1 MASSHSSSS
10 ASPHLP
16 AKAHAAPVIISRS
29 ASPRPQ
35 SVHGPSLAAPHF
47 LATLSPR
54 KSAALT
60 ETSKSL
66 ALADAIGS
74 GSSSPLGSPSISTED
89 GSKFSLGGS
98 RLIEEEEAV
107 NETLEGPG
115 REERPAKLSL
125 RLGSAMDTTLAP
137 VDTAAEGAQEQSDP
151 SFDLKVTITNG
162 ADEGSQTEGNS
173 AGNSETQRRSHPPEV
188 MIEVTRPSEERDN
201 GSAKDDEAMSHG
213 KPKETET
220 EDAKG
225 SAWTSWTSRAAS
237 GSFSFLKQS
246 TSTAAGWGSTL
257 TTNPFR
263 GSGKEREPAATLQA
277 EAGPSRPRSTAESDD
292 DDDAAM
298 AKSAA
303 DTLRIGAKN
312 EEKRRAAQARL
323 QQKKDKAK
331 VVDKRST
338 GERGRQDEG
347 SLVPPRLASE
357 ADASLD
363 SRSSSPI
370 IRGLNTFDYVEALP
384 GACDAPTTEILP
396 ERRYFILTQAGKPV
410 FLSHLAAR
418 RLEREDAARARLKA
432 LRQAERERDRQRV
445 DLPEGSEGRTDK
457 LALLDREDSEARAQ
471 EDAARK
477 RDEVASDEDE
487 EDSAVQVGVLQALIS
502 NYFDKGLAVLESKS
516 IEILQLP
523 RASSRVIFLM
533 RGPLYLAVTSTW
545 HDGGR
550 IYSDSA
556 TVLKAHLEVL
566 HAGLISLISDSQ
578 LKGLF
583 ARGHNFDLRRMLE
596 GTDGI
601 LSSLVARCQV
611 DFGLILGAGGGGGIC
626 LRPTRLDLKLREDL
640 GSCLSLER
648 WENRPLSRVLAEDS
662 GRSSPLHAPE
672 SPNGDTHHLRSNS
685 PRADLDPSKLKLEFK
700 IPARPKDLLYILLI
714 TADGQLI
721 TMLRPRRLSA
731 YPLDLHLLM
740 NTIVG
745 MSRRTQREPG
755 TVNWIPIC
763 LPRFAPQGMV
773 QAHISWLHG
782 DPQQHEKRTD
792 RQDEEEGSSESAKDG
807 KRKAECALVIVTA
820 DRESFDE
827 IGTWRDGVVKALS
840 LPPSPLASLSHAL
853 TQAPISPDSLRLPGL
868 RHFVLKR
875 KDDLQIIW
883 SEWIEPYAGD
893 TPEALLA
900 RDRVR
905 KTYARARELS
915 ILGAKMGKSGKKTR
929 KAKEAAAA
937 GTAGRS
943 AKPATRTAPAEKQAV
958 VLSEGEVA
966 VDTIDKGAEEDK
978 TPEVEDPE
986 DTPSATS
993 TSTPKDGDSA
1003 AEEASAVTIPSALL
1017 PQANVTS
1024 HYFRTP
1030 HEAFYIEV
1038 PPAPTTSHLT
1048 GPLVVDPDSASPYE
1062 VYLTLSSNVP
1072 PATAKKIARQVV
1084 RWGLGSGGGGGG
1096 DAVAGERWRLFVS
1109 GRGMVF

>member
-1 MASSHSSSS
+1 MAPSSSSS

-16 AKAHAAPVIISRS
+16 AKAHPAPVVISRS

-35 SVHGPSLAAPHF
+35 SIHGPSLAAPNF

-66 ALADAIGS
+66 ALAEA
-74 GSSSPLGSPSISTED
+74 SSSSSTSSTPLASPSISAED

-98 RLIEEEEAV
+98 RLIEEAEAA
-107 NETLEGPG
+107 NETLQGPK

-125 RLGSAMDTTLAP
+125 RLGSAMDTTLGP
-137 VDTAAEGAQEQSDP
+137 VETTEAQQSDRP
-151 SFDLKVTITNG
+151 LDVKVIVANG
-162 ADEGSQTEGNS
+162 ADEPSQMEAKGIGS
-173 AGNSETQRRSHPPEV
+173 SERTSPSHGPEV
-188 MIEVTRPSEERDN
+188 QIEVTRPSEEGII
-201 GSAKDDEAMSHG
+201 GSTKDDAANSPEQS
-213 KPKETET
+213 KETET
-220 EDAKG
+220 EEAKG
-225 SAWTSWTSRAAS
+225 SAWSSWTSRAAS
-237 GSFSFLKQS
+237 GSLSFFKQS

-263 GSGKEREPAATLQA
+263 GSGKDREPATTSQA
-277 EAGPSRPRSTAESDD
+277 EAGPSRPRSIVESDD
-292 DDDAAM
+292 DDDAAL

-312 EEKRRAAQARL
+312 EEKRRAAQTRL
-323 QQKKDKAK
+323 QQKRDKAK
-331 VVDKRST
+331 VVSDKRT
-338 GERGRQDEG
+338 GGSERGRQVEG
-347 SLVPPRLASE
+347 SLLPSRLVAEVDSVPE
-357 ADASLD
+357 
-363 SRSSSPI
+363 SRSSSPT
-370 IRGLNTFDYVEALP
+370 IRGLNTFDYVEELP
-384 GACDAPTTEILP
+384 GACDPPTGETLP

-432 LRQAERERDRQRV
+432 LRQAERDRAQQRA
-445 DLPEGSEGRTDK
+445 DLPKGSEVRTEK
-457 LALLDREDSEARAQ
+457 LAQMDEEDNEARAQ
-471 EDAARK
+471 EEAARK
-477 RDEVASDEDE
+477 KDEVASDEDE

-523 RASSRVIFLM
+523 KSSSRVVFLM

-545 HDGGR
+545 SDGGQ

-556 TVLKAHLEVL
+556 TVLKAHLEIL
-566 HAGLISLISDSQ
+566 HAGLISLISESQ

-648 WENRPLSRVLAEDS
+648 WENRPLSRVLAGDS
-662 GRSSPLHAPE
+662 GRSSPLNVPD
-672 SPNGDTHHLRSNS
+672 SPNGEHSRSDFLK
-685 PRADLDPSKLKLEFK
+685 ADLDPSKLRMEFK
-700 IPARPKDLLYILLI
+700 IPPRPKDLLYILLI

-782 DPQQHEKRTD
+782 DPHQHEKRAD
-792 RQDEEEGSSESAKDG
+792 RQEEEDGSSETAKDS

-827 IGTWRDGVVKALS
+827 IGIWRDGVVKALS
-840 LPPSPLASLSHAL
+840 LPPSPLASLSHSL

-868 RHFVLKR
+868 RHFVLKK
-875 KDDLQIIW
+875 KDDLQIVW

-893 TPEALLA
+893 SLEAVLA

-915 ILGAKMGKSGKKTR
+915 ILGARMGKSGKKTR
-929 KAKEAAAA
+929 KGKETLSASEAAKRNRKS
-937 GTAGRS
+937 T
-943 AKPATRTAPAEKQAV
+943 TEEKQPTTTPD
-958 VLSEGEVA
+958 GETGADREVR
-966 VDTIDKGAEEDK
+966 GAETKDVPAAEDAEENSS
-978 TPEVEDPE
+978 T
-986 DTPSATS
+986 TS
-993 TSTPKDGDSA
+993 TSTPKDSA
-1003 AEEASAVTIPSALL
+1003 SVAEEASPATIPSALL
-1017 PQANVTS
+1017 PQANITS

-1072 PATAKKIARQVV
+1072 PATARKIARQVV
-1084 RWGLGSGGGGGG
+1084 RWGLGSGAGAGG
-1096 DAVAGERWRLFVS
+1096 DAVAVAGERWRLFVS